1 MQLMGSLAKLTYLL
15 TCSGRFSD
23 NFTRISII
31 DNQNL
36 RDGNKEESSI
46 SVVGATVDDVR
57 IGRFRFRLDS

>member
-46 SVVGATVDDVR
+46 SVVGATVDDV
-57 IGRFRFRLDS
+57 

>member
-1 MQLMGSLAKLTYLL
+1 MQLMGSLAKLTCLR
-15 TCSGRFSD
+15 TCSGWFSD

-46 SVVGATVDDVR
+46 SVVGATVDDV
-57 IGRFRFRLDS
+57 